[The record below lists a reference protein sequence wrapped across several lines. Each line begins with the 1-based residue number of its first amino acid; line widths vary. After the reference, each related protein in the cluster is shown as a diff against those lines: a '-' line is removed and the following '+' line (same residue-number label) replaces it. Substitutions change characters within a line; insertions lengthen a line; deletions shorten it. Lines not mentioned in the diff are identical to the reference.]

1 MGTIALTRILTH
13 LARFLSIALDFAE
26 DRGYNL
32 SGIFS
37 TSRLCHKTMTKK
49 YHLETLAIHA
59 GQNIEPITL
68 ARAVPVY
75 RTTAFNFRSVEH
87 ASNIFALKELGNIYT
102 RLTNPTNEVLEK
114 RFAELEGG
122 VAALT
127 LASGTAAIFF
137 TLTNILKTGDEFVTA
152 SNLYGGT
159 MTQFGS
165 IFPQYGITA
174 RFTRINDFDAVESAI
189 NSRTRAIFLETIGN
203 PMLDVADLEGYAK
216 IAQKHHLPLVVD
228 STFTPP
234 SLLRPLDYGAN
245 LVIHSMSKWTGG
257 QGTGIGGI
265 VIDDGKFDWTDPKFA
280 LYNEPDSG
288 YHGLRWGHDLGA
300 LQPMAFTLRLRLVGL
315 RNQGPTLAP
324 DVAWQF
330 LQGVETLS
338 LRMERHNANALQ
350 TAQFL
355 KKHPKVA
362 WVRYPGL
369 EDDPAHTLAK
379 KYLPNGASGV
389 VVFGPQG
396 GKAASVKIVDNIK
409 LFSHLVNV
417 GEAKSLV
424 TFTGSTTHSQLS
436 EEDVK
441 ATGLSPDTIRLSI
454 GLEHID
460 DILEALNEAL
470 ALI

>member
-1 MGTIALTRILTH
+1 
-13 LARFLSIALDFAE
+13 
-26 DRGYNL
+26 
-32 SGIFS
+32 
-37 TSRLCHKTMTKK
+37 MTKK
-49 YHLETLAIHA
+49 YHLDTLAIHA
-59 GQNIEPITL
+59 GQEIEPTTM

-75 RTTAFNFRSVEH
+75 RTVAFNFRSVEH
-87 ASNIFALKELGNIYT
+87 ATNLFALKELGNIYT
-102 RLTNPTNEVLEK
+102 RLTNPTNTVLEK
-114 RFAELEGG
+114 RCAELNGG
-122 VAALT
+122 VAALS
-127 LASGTAAIFF
+127 LSSGTAAVFF
-137 TLTNILKTGDEFVTA
+137 TLTNILKTGDEFITA

-165 IFPQYGITA
+165 ILPQYGINP
-174 RFTRINDFDAVESAI
+174 RFTTINDFKAVESAV
-189 NSRTRAIFLETIGN
+189 NSKTRAIFLETIGN

-216 IAQKHHLPLVVD
+216 IAQKHHIPLIAD
-228 STFTPP
+228 ATFTPP
-234 SLLRPLDYGAN
+234 PLLQPIDYGVN
-245 LVIHSMSKWTGG
+245 LVIHSMSKWMGG

-280 LYNEPDSG
+280 LYNEPDTG

-324 DVAWQF
+324 DTAWQF

-338 LRMERHNANALQ
+338 LRMERHGVNTLK

-369 EDDPAHTLAK
+369 EGDPSYELSK

-389 VVFGPQG
+389 VVFGPKG
-396 GKAASVKIVDNIK
+396 GKEASIKIVDNIQ

-417 GEAKSLV
+417 GEAKSLI

-441 ATGLSPDTIRLSI
+441 ATGLKPDTIRLSI

-460 DILEALNEAL
+460 DITDALDEALK
-470 ALI
+470 LI